1 MQDGISELGFS
12 MRIDSQ
18 SELGMYISMNVNSES
33 SDFMNTLSESE
44 SNFVIKAE
52 KIERATRKFIF
63 YVKGASHEK

>member
-1 MQDGISELGFS
+1 MLKTGASLRLRLMQDGISELGFS

-18 SELGMYISMNVNSES
+18 SELGMYISMNVNSKS

-52 KIERATRKFIF
+52 K
-63 YVKGASHEK
+63 

>member
-1 MQDGISELGFS
+1 MQDGINELGFS

-44 SNFVIKAE
+44 LRFVINAE
-52 KIERATRKFIF
+52 K
-63 YVKGASHEK
+63 

>member
-1 MQDGISELGFS
+1 MQRLTLKTEASLRLRLMQDGISELGFS

-44 SNFVIKAE
+44 LRFVINAE
-52 KIERATRKFIF
+52 K
-63 YVKGASHEK
+63 

>member
-1 MQDGISELGFS
+1 MQDGINELGFS

-44 SNFVIKAE
+44 SNFVINAE
-52 KIERATRKFIF
+52 KIERATRNFIF
-63 YVKGASHEK
+63 CVKGASHEK